1 METVKEDRSLATK
14 TSHKAMSPAPS
25 SLGKTAEEVS
35 ETQTALEEVR
45 KRGHSADF
53 LDEPQTKSPHKR
65 CVCGHILDLKM
76 NSSAKLLQ
84 KEGIK

>member
-45 KRGHSADF
+45 KWEIV
-53 LDEPQTKSPHKR
+53 L
-65 CVCGHILDLKM
+65 
-76 NSSAKLLQ
+76 NSWITPRAGYSQ
-84 KEGIK
+84 NVVSVDIMWN